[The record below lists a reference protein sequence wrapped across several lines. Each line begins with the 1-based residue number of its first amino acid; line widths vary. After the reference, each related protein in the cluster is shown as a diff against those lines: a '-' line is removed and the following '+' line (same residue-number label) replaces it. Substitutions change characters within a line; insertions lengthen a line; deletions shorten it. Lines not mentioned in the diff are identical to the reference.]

1 MPAAYA
7 SESFRSRKFYPFAF
21 LVSDFARQTSRLA
34 AVERAL
40 EQPGEQGSD
49 TLLAGLLKRDS
60 EFDRSSLEPREG
72 LLPLIDLSI
81 GARPYQVMLIMDRRR
96 SLCWIELWNKC
107 SVATGYSERSV
118 VPSLTRIFGLIVLR
132 HGACTIE

>member
-7 SESFRSRKFYPFAF
+7 SDSFRSRKFCPFAF
-21 LVSDFARQTSRLA
+21 LVSDFAQQTSRPA

-40 EQPGEQGSD
+40 EQPGKQGIRA
-49 TLLAGLLKRDS
+49 LLALKRDS
-60 EFDRSSLEPREG
+60 DIDRSSLEPREG

>member
-1 MPAAYA
+1 MPTAYT
-7 SESFRSRKFYPFAF
+7 SDSFRSRKFYPFAF
-21 LVSDFARQTSRLA
+21 LVSDFAQQSARLA

-49 TLLAGLLKRDS
+49 TLFAGLLKRDS

-81 GARPYQVMLIMDRRR
+81 GARAYQVMLIMVGAGHYAG
-96 SLCWIELWNKC
+96 SNYGTSAAWLQ
-107 SVATGYSERSV
+107 AT
-118 VPSLTRIFGLIVLR
+118 PSDL
-132 HGACTIE
+132 